1 MRRYFLAALLLGT
14 LTVSAAHVKQNGNIV
29 TITPDGGQAKVVQL
43 EVINDNII
51 RVRATSKD
59 ALPVKPAS
67 LMVLPQKAPAKGCY
81 TIEEANDAVCVV
93 AKNVRAVVD
102 KRTGEVWFYD
112 GEGKQRLL
120 KEVTDG
126 KQFWDYTVPER
137 ELGEKG
143 GAKLT
148 DEQRQ
153 GLTWRMLFDSPDDEA
168 FYGLGQHQSEQFNMK
183 GRNED
188 LFQYNTKVSIPF
200 VLSNKNYG
208 LLWDAYSYCRF
219 GNPDEY
225 LQLNRAFRLYDKQGR
240 EGHLTG
246 TYTDRAGRQLVRDED
261 SLYYEFDCPETSETA
276 RLTEPGGIKN
286 LPKGF
291 RLNGATVV
299 YEGFIEAPTDKQY
312 QFMLSYAGYIKVYI
326 DGQEVVPERWRTAW
340 NPNTYRFN
348 KVLRKDRRVQLRI
361 EWQPDGDVSYCGL
374 RVAKLNPDQ
383 RKLSVWC
390 EMARD
395 MDYYFI
401 AGKNLDEVISG
412 YRTLTGKASL
422 YPKWTLGF
430 WQSRERYK
438 TQDELLSTLAEFRK
452 RQIPIDNIVQD
463 WNYWPEDQWG
473 SHEFEASRYPNP
485 QAMIDSVHQM
495 HGRFMIS
502 VWPKF
507 YVNTDNYK
515 ELDQNGWMY
524 RQAVKDDIHDWVGP
538 GYVGG
543 FYDAYSPEARK
554 VFWRQMDEKLY
565 RPTPN
570 PSRGEGSSNAPAS
583 KNSQQGNQS
592 PLPSGG
598 AGGGSIDAWWMDA
611 SEPNVRDCTPMW
623 YRKALCGPTALGTST
638 EYFNAYS
645 LVNAMAIYE
654 GQRSAFAP
662 LSRRRGAGGE
672 VPRVFLLTRSGFAG
686 LQRYS
691 TATWSGD
698 IGTRWEDMRA
708 QMTAGLSY
716 SLSGIPFWGMDMG
729 GFCVEN
735 RYVRAQQLFDRT
747 GQENEDLKEWRELQT
762 RWNQFGAF
770 VPIFRSHGQWPL
782 REIWNIAPDSHP
794 AYRSFVYYDRL
805 RYQLMPY
812 LYSLAGWAHFRD
824 YTLMRAL
831 VMDFGDDRNVMD
843 IGDQWMLGPALMA
856 CPVGYYKA
864 RNRSVYF
871 PQQTGWYDLYN
882 GELVIDNGK
891 LTTTANN
898 SQSSILNS
906 QLSSRRLV
914 VDAPYERIPV
924 FVREGAIIPFGPEM
938 QWSDEKAPELIH
950 LYIYAGQDGT
960 FQLYEDEGTNYN
972 YEQGCY
978 ATIDISYD
986 DAARTITFGA
996 RKGQFAGML
1005 KNREFNVV
1013 LVSKDHIQ
1021 PINLENPSGK
1031 LVKYNGK
1038 NITIKL

>member
-1 MRRYFLAALLLGT
+1 
-14 LTVSAAHVKQNGNIV
+14 
-29 TITPDGGQAKVVQL
+29 
-43 EVINDNII
+43 
-51 RVRATSKD
+51 
-59 ALPVKPAS
+59 
-67 LMVLPQKAPAKGCY
+67 
-81 TIEEANDAVCVV
+81 
-93 AKNVRAVVD
+93 
-102 KRTGEVWFYD
+102 
-112 GEGKQRLL
+112 
-120 KEVTDG
+120 
-126 KQFWDYTVPER
+126 
-137 ELGEKG
+137 
-143 GAKLT
+143 
-148 DEQRQ
+148 
-153 GLTWRMLFDSPDDEA
+153 
-168 FYGLGQHQSEQFNMK
+168 
-183 GRNED
+183 
-188 LFQYNTKVSIPF
+188 
-200 VLSNKNYG
+200 
-208 LLWDAYSYCRF
+208 
-219 GNPDEY
+219 
-225 LQLNRAFRLYDKQGR
+225 
-240 EGHLTG
+240 
-246 TYTDRAGRQLVRDED
+246 
-261 SLYYEFDCPETSETA
+261 
-276 RLTEPGGIKN
+276 
-286 LPKGF
+286 
-291 RLNGATVV
+291 
-299 YEGFIEAPTDKQY
+299 
-312 QFMLSYAGYIKVYI
+312 
-326 DGQEVVPERWRTAW
+326 
-340 NPNTYRFN
+340 
-348 KVLRKDRRVQLRI
+348 
-361 EWQPDGDVSYCGL
+361 
-374 RVAKLNPDQ
+374 
-383 RKLSVWC
+383 
-390 EMARD
+390 
-395 MDYYFI
+395 
-401 AGKNLDEVISG
+401 
-412 YRTLTGKASL
+412 
-422 YPKWTLGF
+422 
-430 WQSRERYK
+430 
-438 TQDELLSTLAEFRK
+438 
-452 RQIPIDNIVQD
+452 
-463 WNYWPEDQWG
+463 
-473 SHEFEASRYPNP
+473 
-485 QAMIDSVHQM
+485 
-495 HGRFMIS
+495 
-502 VWPKF
+502 
-507 YVNTDNYK
+507 
-515 ELDQNGWMY
+515 
-524 RQAVKDDIHDWVGP
+524 
-538 GYVGG
+538 
-543 FYDAYSPEARK
+543 
-554 VFWRQMDEKLY
+554 
-565 RPTPN
+565 
-570 PSRGEGSSNAPAS
+570 
-583 KNSQQGNQS
+583 
-592 PLPSGG
+592 
-598 AGGGSIDAWWMDA
+598 MDA

-972 YEQGCY
+972 YEQGRY
-978 ATIDISYD
+978 ATIDIRYD
-986 DAARTITFGA
+986 DALKTVTFSQ
-996 RKGQFAGML
+996 RKGTYSGML
-1005 KNREFNVV
+1005 RQRRFNVV
-1013 LVSKDHIQ
+1013 LVTRDAPK
-1021 PINLENPSGK
+1021 PLNLDNPEGKMVQYSGK
-1031 LVKYNGK
+1031 AV
-1038 NITIKL
+1038 TIRL

>member
-1 MRRYFLAALLLGT
+1 MGACSPSAVERTHNGVIVQIDTQDPNQARQVSLEVLGER
-14 LTVSAAHVKQNGNIV
+14 LIHVSAS
-29 TITPDGGQAKVVQL
+29 P
-43 EVINDNII
+43 E
-51 RVRATSKD
+51 RRFSK
-59 ALPVKPAS
+59 KES
-67 LMVLPQKAPAKGCY
+67 LVVLPQQRRTDFGVEECADSVFVHTSKLTAAVSRKTGVVHFKDATGHLLLAEAEQGRSFQP
-81 TIEEANDAVCVV
+81 IEVEGT
-93 AKNVRAVVD
+93 RA
-102 KRTGEVWFYD
+102 
-112 GEGKQRLL
+112 
-120 KEVTDG
+120 
-126 KQFWDYTVPER
+126 YTVQQVFQSV
-137 ELGEKG
+137 
-143 GAKLT
+143 A
-148 DEQRQ
+148 
-153 GLTWRMLFDSPDDEA
+153 DDEGL
-168 FYGLGQHQSEQFNMK
+168 YGLGQHQSDEFNYK
-183 GRNED
+183 GKNEE
-188 LFQYNTKVSIPF
+188 LFQYNTKVSVPF
-200 VLSNKNYG
+200 IVSTEGYG
-208 LLWDAYSYCRF
+208 ILWDSYSFCRF
-219 GNPDEY
+219 GNPQPY
-225 LQLNRAFRLYDKQGR
+225 VQLGDIFVLRDKEGR
-240 EGHLTG
+240 EGALTG
-246 TYTDRAGRQLVRDED
+246 TYVPAQGETLVRRED
-261 SLYYEFDCPETSETA
+261 SLYFECNDRAAHLRRTV
-276 RLTEPGGIKN
+276 N
-286 LPKGF
+286 LPENF
-291 RLNGATVV
+291 RFGGSSVT
-299 YEGFIEAPTDKQY
+299 YEGELEAKTDGLHRFLLY
-312 QFMLSYAGYIKVYI
+312 YAGYVKVYL
-326 DGQEVVPERWRTAW
+326 DDKLVVSERWRAAW
-340 NPNTYRFN
+340 NPNSWKFQTEMQAGQRAH
-348 KVLRKDRRVQLRI
+348 LRI
-361 EWQPDGDVSYCGL
+361 EWLPDGDKSFLGL
-374 RVAKLNPDQ
+374 RAMAPVSEEQNRQMTWWSEMQDQ
-383 RKLSVWC
+383 L
-390 EMARD
+390 
-395 MDYYFI
+395 DYYFV
-401 AGKNLDEVISG
+401 AGETMDEIVCG
-412 YRTLTGKASL
+412 YRTLTGKAPVM
-422 YPKWTLGF
+422 PKWAMGF

-473 SHEFEASRYPNP
+473 SHEFEASRYPDP

-524 RQAVKDDIHDWVGP
+524 RQAVKDYIHDWVGP

-565 RPTPN
+565 TGLAKLSN
-570 PSRGEGSSNAPAS
+570 SKSSNDKLSNS
-583 KNSQQGNQS
+583 KSSNSKF
-592 PLPSGG
+592 L
-598 AGGGSIDAWWMDA
+598 DAWWMDA

-654 GQRSAFAP
+654 GQRSTWKTGKGNHISH
-662 LSRRRGAGGE
+662 LSSLNSHLSE
-672 VPRVFLLTRSGFAG
+672 PRVFLLTRSGFAG

-871 PQQTGWYDLYN
+871 PKQTGWYNLYT
-882 GELVIDNGK
+882 GEKVLEEGEEEGNHISH
-891 LTTTANN
+891 L
-898 SQSSILNS
+898 SSLNS
-906 QLSSRRLV
+906 HLSSRRLV
-914 VDAPYERIPV
+914 VDALYERIPV

-972 YEQGCY
+972 YEQGRY
-978 ATIDISYD
+978 ATIDIRYD
-986 DAARTITFGA
+986 DAAKTVTFSQ
-996 RKGQFAGML
+996 RKGTFPGML
-1005 KNREFNVV
+1005 RQRRFNVV
-1013 LVSKDHIQ
+1013 LVTRDAPK
-1021 PINLENPSGK
+1021 PLNLDNPEGKMVQYSGK
-1031 LVKYNGK
+1031 AVTVRL
-1038 NITIKL
+1038 